1 MGPMDYTPGSMLSMQ
16 PEYFVRHYP
25 NNASV
30 GTRAYQMALY
40 VAFESGIQM
49 LSDNPTFYLRD
60 KDCTDFMTSVP
71 VTWDETKV
79 LTAAVGE
86 YLVVAKRKG
95 NSWFIGGI
103 TAEKGQE
110 VEVCLDFL
118 EANRSYE
125 MTLFTDGLNA
135 DLQALD
141 YNKETKIVSKV
152 QTLKVK
158 MVRNGGF
165 AAVLK

>member
-1 MGPMDYTPGSMLSMQ
+1 
-16 PEYFVRHYP
+16 
-25 NNASV
+25 
-30 GTRAYQMALY
+30 MA
-40 VAFESGIQM
+40 
-49 LSDNPTFYLRD
+49 
-60 KDCTDFMTSVP
+60 SVP

-95 NSWFIGGI
+95 NNWFIGGI

-110 VEVCLDFL
+110 VEVSLDFL

-125 MTLFTDGLNA
+125 MVLFTDGLNA

-158 MVRNGGF
+158 MVRNGGLV
-165 AAVLK
+165 AVLK

>member
-1 MGPMDYTPGSMLSMQ
+1 MTDSNCLALRIWAFACSRNPLNRLLVRQNILQPMRS
-16 PEYFVRHYP
+16 
-25 NNASV
+25 
-30 GTRAYQMALY
+30 
-40 VAFESGIQM
+40 
-49 LSDNPTFYLRD
+49 TFYLRD
-60 KDCTDFMTSVP
+60 KDCTDFMASVS

-95 NSWFIGGI
+95 NNWFIGGI

-110 VEVCLDFL
+110 VEVSLDFL

-125 MTLFTDGLNA
+125 MVLFTDGLNA

-158 MVRNGGF
+158 MVRNGGLV
-165 AAVLK
+165 AVLK